1 MIFNNETKER
11 TFHLWDEYMYY
22 LDLLSQKYPTKEFI
36 KALIQIQLERKN
48 RAEVFHERSEK
59 PKLNLEKKSTDMDQ
73 IEKIVILA
81 WETLIIE
88 AFFYLQEARIMGG
101 TLGHKVGP
109 IWSLQKSVKEIYQ
122 KEILKLKYFKNHNN
136 NKTRN

>member
-1 MIFNNETKER
+1 MIYNKDTRER

-22 LDLLSQKYPTKEFI
+22 LDLLSQKHPTKEFL
-36 KALIQIQLERKN
+36 KGLIQIQLERKN

-59 PKLNLEKKSTDMDQ
+59 PRLDLEKKSIDMEQ
-73 IEKIVILA
+73 IEKIVILK
-81 WETLIIE
+81 WETLVIE

-109 IWSLQKSVKEIYQ
+109 IWISQQSTKEMYQ
-122 KEILKLKYFKNHNN
+122 KEILKLRYFD
-136 NKTRN
+136 

>member
-11 TFHLWDEYMYY
+11 TFLLWDEYMYY
-22 LDLLSQKYPTKEFI
+22 LDLLSQKHPTKEFI
-36 KALIQIQLERKN
+36 KELIQIQLEQKK
-48 RAEVFHERSEK
+48 RAEIFHERSEK
-59 PKLNLEKKSTDMDQ
+59 SRLNLEKKSTDMDQ

-109 IWSLQKSVKEIYQ
+109 LWSFQVSAKEKY
-122 KEILKLKYFKNHNN
+122 KGEILKLRYFI
-136 NKTRN
+136 

>member
-11 TFHLWDEYMYY
+11 IFHLWDEYMYY
-22 LDLLSQKYPTKEFI
+22 LDLLSQKHPTKEFI
-36 KALIQIQLERKN
+36 KELIQIQQERKN
-48 RAEVFHERSEK
+48 RAEIFHERSEK
-59 PKLNLEKKSTDMDQ
+59 PRLNLEKKSTDMDQ

-109 IWSLQKSVKEIYQ
+109 IWSFQESAKEKYEG
-122 KEILKLKYFKNHNN
+122 EILKLRFFK
-136 NKTRN
+136 

>member
-11 TFHLWDEYMYY
+11 TFQLWDEYMYY
-22 LDLLSQKYPTKEFI
+22 LDFLSQKHPTKEFI
-36 KALIQIQLERKN
+36 KELIEIQLERKK

-59 PKLNLEKKSTDMDQ
+59 SCLNLEKKSTDMNQ
-73 IEKIVILA
+73 IEKMVILA

-88 AFFYLQEARIMGG
+88 AFFYLQEASIMGG

-109 IWSLQKSVKEIYQ
+109 IWSFQKSTKEKY
-122 KEILKLKYFKNHNN
+122 KGEILKLKYFN
-136 NKTRN
+136 

>member
-1 MIFNNETKER
+1 MIYNNDTKER
-11 TFHLWDEYMYY
+11 IFHLWDEYIYY
-22 LDLLSQKYPTKEFI
+22 LNLLSQKHPKKEFI

-59 PKLNLEKKSTDMDQ
+59 PRLNLEKKSTDMDQ

-101 TLGHKVGP
+101 TLGHKAGP
-109 IWSLQKSVKEIYQ
+109 IWSFQKSTKEKY
-122 KEILKLKYFKNHNN
+122 KGEILKLKYFKYLL
-136 NKTRN
+136 

>member
-1 MIFNNETKER
+1 MIYNKDTRER

-22 LDLLSQKYPTKEFI
+22 LDLLSQKHPTKEFL
-36 KALIQIQLERKN
+36 KELIQIQLERKN

-59 PKLNLEKKSTDMDQ
+59 SRLNFIDVPHNIDQ
-73 IEKIVILA
+73 LEKIVILK
-81 WETLIIE
+81 WETLVIE

-109 IWSLQKSVKEIYQ
+109 IWRAQKTTKEKYEG
-122 KEILKLKYFKNHNN
+122 EILKLKYFN
-136 NKTRN
+136 

>member
-11 TFHLWDEYMYY
+11 TFHLWDEYIYY
-22 LDLLSQKYPTKEFI
+22 LNLLSQKHPKKEFI

-48 RAEVFHERSEK
+48 RAEIFHERSEK
-59 PKLNLEKKSTDMDQ
+59 YRLNLEKKSTDMDQ

-81 WETLIIE
+81 WENLIIE
-88 AFFYLQEARIMGG
+88 AFYYLQEARIMGG

-109 IWSLQKSVKEIYQ
+109 IWISQQSTKEIYQ
-122 KEILKLKYFKNHNN
+122 KEILKLKYLPGFKF
-136 NKTRN
+136 

>member
-1 MIFNNETKER
+1 MIFNNKTKER
-11 TFHLWDEYMYY
+11 IFQLWDEYMYY
-22 LDLLSQKYPTKEFI
+22 LDLLSQKHPTKEFI
-36 KALIQIQLERKN
+36 KELIQIQLERKN
-48 RAEVFHERSEK
+48 RAEIFHERLK
-59 PKLNLEKKSTDMDQ
+59 KQRLNLEKKSTNMDQ

-109 IWSLQKSVKEIYQ
+109 IWYFQKSTKEEYEG
-122 KEILKLKYFKNHNN
+122 EILKLKHFN
-136 NKTRN
+136 

>member
-48 RAEVFHERSEK
+48 RAEIFHERSEK
-59 PKLNLEKKSTDMDQ
+59 PRLNLEKKSKDMDK
-73 IEKIVILA
+73 IEKIVTLA
-81 WETLIIE
+81 WEKLIIE
-88 AFFYLQEARIMGG
+88 AFYYLQEARIMGG

-109 IWSLQKSVKEIYQ
+109 IWSFQKSVKEKYEG
-122 KEILKLKYFKNHNN
+122 EILKLKYTTLFKNNYI
-136 NKTRN
+136 

>member
-22 LDLLSQKYPTKEFI
+22 LDLLSQKHTKKEFI
-36 KALIQIQLERKN
+36 KELIQIQLERKN
-48 RAEVFHERSEK
+48 RAEIFHERSEK
-59 PKLNLEKKSTDMDQ
+59 SRLNLEKKHTDMNQ

-88 AFFYLQEARIMGG
+88 AFFYLQEARIMGV

-109 IWSLQKSVKEIYQ
+109 IWSFQKSAKEIYE
-122 KEILKLKYFKNHNN
+122 KEILKLKYFD
-136 NKTRN
+136 

>member
-11 TFHLWDEYMYY
+11 IFHLWDEYVYY
-22 LDLLSQKYPTKEFI
+22 LDLLSQKHPTKEFI
-36 KALIQIQLERKN
+36 KELIQIQLERKN
-48 RAEVFHERSEK
+48 RAEIFHERSEK
-59 PKLNLEKKSTDMDQ
+59 PRLNLLNNPTVMDQ

-109 IWSLQKSVKEIYQ
+109 IWSFQKSTKEKY
-122 KEILKLKYFKNHNN
+122 KGEILKLKYFN
-136 NKTRN
+136 

>member
-11 TFHLWDEYMYY
+11 TFLLWDEYMYY

-36 KALIQIQLERKN
+36 KELIQIQLERKN
-48 RAEVFHERSEK
+48 RAEIFHERSEI
-59 PKLNLEKKSTDMDQ
+59 PGLNLEKKSTDMNQ

-88 AFFYLQEARIMGG
+88 AFFYLQEARVMGG

-109 IWSLQKSVKEIYQ
+109 LWSFQVSAKEKY
-122 KEILKLKYFKNHNN
+122 KGEILKLRYFV
-136 NKTRN
+136 

>member
-11 TFHLWDEYMYY
+11 TFHLWDEYMFY
-22 LDLLSQKYPTKEFI
+22 LDLLSQKHPTKEFI

-48 RAEVFHERSEK
+48 RAEIFHERSEK
-59 PKLNLEKKSTDMDQ
+59 PRMNIEKNAMDMDQ
-73 IEKIVILA
+73 IERNVILV
-81 WETLIIE
+81 WENLIIE

-109 IWSLQKSVKEIYQ
+109 IWSFQKCTKEKY
-122 KEILKLKYFKNHNN
+122 KGKILKLKYFN
-136 NKTRN
+136 

>member
-11 TFHLWDEYMYY
+11 IFHLWDEYVYY
-22 LDLLSQKYPTKEFI
+22 LDFLSQKHPTKEFI
-36 KALIQIQLERKN
+36 KELIQIQLERKN
-48 RAEVFHERSEK
+48 RAEIFHERSEK
-59 PKLNLEKKSTDMDQ
+59 PRLNLLNNPTVMDQ

-109 IWSLQKSVKEIYQ
+109 IWSFQKSTKEKY
-122 KEILKLKYFKNHNN
+122 KGEILKLKYFN
-136 NKTRN
+136 

>member
-48 RAEVFHERSEK
+48 RAEIFHERSEK
-59 PKLNLEKKSTDMDQ
+59 LCLNLEKKSTDMDQ

-109 IWSLQKSVKEIYQ
+109 IWISQQSTKEIYQ
-122 KEILKLKYFKNHNN
+122 KEILKLKYFENNHN